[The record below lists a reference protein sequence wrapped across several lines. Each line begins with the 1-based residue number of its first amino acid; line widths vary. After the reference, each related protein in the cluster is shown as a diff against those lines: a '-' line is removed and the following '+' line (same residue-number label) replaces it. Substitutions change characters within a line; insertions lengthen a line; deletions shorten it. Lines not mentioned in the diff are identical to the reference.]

1 MALPP
6 IGDELLDD
14 RDAAA
19 PTLARHAAV
28 HVARARLGAT
38 GEAAGR
44 RDQDVP

>member
-1 MALPP
+1 MALPT
-6 IGDELLDD
+6 IGDEPLDD

-19 PTLARHAAV
+19 PTLAPTRPSTWP
-28 HVARARLGAT
+28 ARLGAT